1 MRSRKNVVSIRMNDA
16 EYEMLKAKV
25 KEAGISQQSFIIS
38 AISGASIA
46 SADEVAVQ
54 KEISRSLSDLVRQ
67 IRGLAANVVQKEI
80 SRSLSDLVRQIR
92 GLAANVNQLARTA
105 NRQGA
110 LPTLDSLAKIH
121 EEIQNYRKD
130 CEDIWLSIRSSIN
143 RQRATAR

>member
-16 EYEMLKAKV
+16 EYELLKAKV
-25 KEAGISQQSFIIS
+25 KEAGISQQSFIIR

-54 KEISRSLSDLVRQ
+54 KEISRSLSDLVHQ
-67 IRGLAANVVQKEI
+67 IRGLAANVK
-80 SRSLSDLVRQIR
+80 
-92 GLAANVNQLARTA
+92 QLARTA

>member
-16 EYEMLKAKV
+16 EYELLKAKV

-67 IRGLAANVVQKEI
+67 IRGLAANV
-80 SRSLSDLVRQIR
+80 
-92 GLAANVNQLARTA
+92 NQLAHTA
-105 NRQGA
+105 NRQGI
-110 LPTLDSLAKIH
+110 LPTLDILAKIH
-121 EEIQNYRKD
+121 EEIKNYRKECD
-130 CEDIWLSIRSSIN
+130 DIWLSIRSSIN
-143 RQRATAR
+143 RQRVTAQ

>member
-67 IRGLAANVVQKEI
+67 IRGLAANV
-80 SRSLSDLVRQIR
+80 
-92 GLAANVNQLARTA
+92 NQLARTA
-105 NRQGA
+105 NRQEA

>member
-67 IRGLAANVVQKEI
+67 IRGLAANV
-80 SRSLSDLVRQIR
+80 
-92 GLAANVNQLARTA
+92 NQLARTA
-105 NRQGA
+105 NRQRA
-110 LPTLDSLAKIH
+110 LPTLDVLAKIH

>member
-67 IRGLAANVVQKEI
+67 IRGLAANV
-80 SRSLSDLVRQIR
+80 
-92 GLAANVNQLARTA
+92 NQLARTA
-105 NRQGA
+105 NRQEA

-121 EEIQNYRKD
+121 EEIQNYRKE

-143 RQRATAR
+143 SQRATGQ

>member
-25 KEAGISQQSFIIS
+25 KEAGISQQSFIIN

-54 KEISRSLSDLVRQ
+54 KEISRSLSDLVHQ
-67 IRGLAANVVQKEI
+67 IRGLAANVK
-80 SRSLSDLVRQIR
+80 
-92 GLAANVNQLARTA
+92 QLARTA

>member
-16 EYEMLKAKV
+16 EYELLKAKV

-46 SADEVAVQ
+46 SADEVA
-54 KEISRSLSDLVRQ
+54 
-67 IRGLAANVVQKEI
+67 VQKEI

-130 CEDIWLSIRSSIN
+130 CENIWLSIRSSIN

>member
-25 KEAGISQQSFIIS
+25 KEAGISQQSFIIN

-67 IRGLAANVVQKEI
+67 IRGLAANV
-80 SRSLSDLVRQIR
+80 
-92 GLAANVNQLARTA
+92 NQLARTA
-105 NRQGA
+105 NRQEA